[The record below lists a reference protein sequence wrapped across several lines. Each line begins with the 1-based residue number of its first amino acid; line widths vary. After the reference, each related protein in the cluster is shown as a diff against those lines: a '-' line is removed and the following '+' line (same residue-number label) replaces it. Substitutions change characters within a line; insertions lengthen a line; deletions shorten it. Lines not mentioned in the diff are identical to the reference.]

1 MVTEAVF
8 WYIIRAVSGTVSIFT
23 AYVVL
28 KYINKK
34 ALSMRTIFDEIIK
47 DYIYLKILDW
57 MSNIVVDIVVNF
69 LIPVNKNVALLIII
83 SRHTIKMAG
92 ICQLIAIM
100 LIRYLYVFHQTLLN
114 NECLVM
120 FLTRLLVACT
130 ALTTTLIG
138 DLKNTD
144 DYYLMIGKSKENEGF
159 VRSKTNVNV
168 IVVLICLIVL
178 TITEYKIN
186 KFKKSVDSQQQFDE
200 MQAGEEERNCIHYF
214 RKKSDRIIF
223 AIIFMFLLYTF
234 VYSIVN
240 LNLSLSFNLK
250 RSMRI
255 CIQNLVMQNIIPII
269 FIVLKPKLFCFFKAE
284 FFSIFRLCNLKKN
297 QIEPMIQLNVI

>member
-28 KYINKK
+28 KYLNKK
-34 ALSMRTIFDEIIK
+34 VLSMRTIFDEIVK
-47 DYIYLKILDW
+47 DYIYLKIIDW
-57 MSNIVVDIVVNF
+57 LANIVMDIVVNF
-69 LIPVNKNVALLIII
+69 LIPVNNNVAMLIII
-83 SRHTIKMAG
+83 SRRTIVMAG
-92 ICQLIAIM
+92 IFQLIAIM

-114 NECLVM
+114 NEFLVM
-120 FLTRLLVACT
+120 LQTRFFVTCT

-144 DYYLMIGKSKENEGF
+144 DYYLMIGKSKENEGS

-200 MQAGEEERNCIHYF
+200 M
-214 RKKSDRIIF
+214 
-223 AIIFMFLLYTF
+223 
-234 VYSIVN
+234 
-240 LNLSLSFNLK
+240 
-250 RSMRI
+250 
-255 CIQNLVMQNIIPII
+255 
-269 FIVLKPKLFCFFKAE
+269 
-284 FFSIFRLCNLKKN
+284 
-297 QIEPMIQLNVI
+297 